1 MMKIIKR
8 IRLKRDDFD
17 SDVSMMGGILTALS
31 ELELTEGSE
40 DRKAIAEVLR
50 RGYTVE
56 NTFYDLCT
64 LSVMANGL
72 YDEIMETLGNIN
84 TQWGKLEIVK
94 PLITL
99 LKQRGIVITIPD
111 IDGFLLCGQQMKLTL
126 SRSQWQTCDMFFHL
140 FPEREYAS
148 VEFRAIVEKKRPALL
163 KQLQTVFPKA
173 KKKECDTC
181 RIITEDL
188 MARKP
193 LLKMNIYDD
202 IDERKR
208 FIEALADVIESY
220 IEKTKGLDL

>member
-1 MMKIIKR
+1 MMKKIER

-50 RGYTVE
+50 RGSIVE

-64 LSVMANGL
+64 LSVMANDL
-72 YDEIMETLGNIN
+72 YDEMMVTLGNIN

-99 LKQRGIVITIPD
+99 LKQRGIVISIPD
-111 IDGFLLCGQQMKLTL
+111 IDGFLLYGQQMKLTL
-126 SRSQWQTCDMFFHL
+126 SCSQWQTCDMYFHL
-140 FPEREYAS
+140 FPERECS
-148 VEFRAIVEKKRPALL
+148 SLGFRAIVEKKRPTLL

-173 KKKECDTC
+173 KKKENDTC
-181 RIITEDL
+181 RIMTEELIT
-188 MARKP
+188 RKP

-208 FIEALADVIESY
+208 FIEATADLIESY